1 MYKSI
6 GKRFLDLVLGLFLL
20 ILTSPL
26 IFLVWLT
33 LFLTNHG
40 SPFFYQRRPGLNE
53 KIFLLVKFKTMKD
66 VYNDEGSLLEDEKR
80 LTRIGK
86 FVRSSSLDELPQL
99 WNVLRG
105 DMSLVG
111 PRPLLEEYLV
121 LYSKEQSQRHSVKP
135 GITGWAQVNGR
146 NDMTWGKRF
155 KLDIWY
161 VENLSFFLDLEIIL
175 KTILK
180 IIKSDGINQEGHSTM
195 PKFKGNVIKE

>member
-6 GKRFLDLVLGLFLL
+6 GKRFLDLVLGLLLL

-33 LFLTNHG
+33 LFLTNRG

-66 VYNDEGSLLEDEKR
+66 VYNNEGSLLEDEKR

-99 WNVLRG
+99 WNVLKG

-121 LYSKEQSQRHSVKP
+121 LYSKEQNERHSVKP

-146 NDMTWGKRF
+146 NDMTWEKRF

-180 IIKSDGINQEGHSTM
+180 IVKSDGINQEGHSTM
-195 PKFKGNVIKE
+195 PKFKGNINRE

>member
-20 ILTSPL
+20 IITSPI

-33 LFLTNHG
+33 LLFANQG

-66 VYNDEGSLLEDEKR
+66 LYDDKGRLLEDEKR
-80 LTRIGK
+80 FTTIGK
-86 FVRSSSLDELPQL
+86 FIRSSSLDELPQL
-99 WNVLRG
+99 WNVLKG

-121 LYSKEQSQRHSVKP
+121 LYSKEQNKRHSVKP
-135 GITGWAQVNGR
+135 GITGWAQINGR
-146 NDMTWGKRF
+146 NAMTWEKRF
-155 KLDIWY
+155 QLDIWY
-161 VENLSFFLDLEIIL
+161 VENLSFFMDLKIIL

-180 IIKSDGINQEGHSTM
+180 IVNSDGINQEGHSTM
-195 PKFKGNVIKE
+195 PKFKGTIYKE